1 MGVSEVIEELENK
14 LGRHLDLNEE
24 TYYLQTPTALVKLG
38 FEENDEGERGVVY
51 EVVGGEK
58 VILVETENDIFK
70 NLFIEGD
77 N

>member
-14 LGRHLDLNEE
+14 LGRHLDLNKEM
-24 TYYLQTPTALVKLG
+24 YYLQTPTALVKLG
-38 FEENDEGERGVVY
+38 VEENDEGERGVVY

-58 VILVETENDIFK
+58 VVLVETENDIFK